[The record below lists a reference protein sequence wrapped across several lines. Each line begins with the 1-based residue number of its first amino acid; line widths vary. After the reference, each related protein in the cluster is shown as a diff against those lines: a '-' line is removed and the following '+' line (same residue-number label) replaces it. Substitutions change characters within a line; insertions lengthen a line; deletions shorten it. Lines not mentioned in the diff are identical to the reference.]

1 MAEQHHEAP
10 EQKLEIMPSDPAT
23 GSDYLADEIGP
34 DGRTADPERRIGRR
48 PSQGA
53 VTQDDPMPVGHATYP
68 DTGGEGMLT
77 FVAVFED
84 ITGAESC
91 MRDLERRGWD
101 VEVGIVAR
109 RGDGPEQ
116 STRPANIITGENYGL
131 SAEDQSPP
139 KDPGLG
145 TGVAVGATIGATVG
159 MLATYYVI
167 PGFAPL
173 VATGGLVSTL
183 AGAGL
188 GAFLGGLTEYGGSE
202 QQDGDDATLYA
213 GQARRGGVLLLA
225 RTDRDDA
232 DRVRKVLE
240 VWDPLEIRVQ

>member
-1 MAEQHHEAP
+1 MADEQRELG
-10 EQKLEIMPSDPAT
+10 EQRLEIMPSDPAT
-23 GSDYLADEIGP
+23 GNDFLADQIGP
-34 DGRTADPERRIGRR
+34 DGRSSDPDSRIGRR
-48 PSQGA
+48 PALGA
-53 VTQDDPMPVGHATYP
+53 VTQDDPEPQSLGTYP
-68 DTGGEGMLT
+68 DTGAQGMLT
-77 FVAVFED
+77 YVAVFED

-91 MRDLERRGWD
+91 MRDLERRGWN
-101 VEVGIVAR
+101 VEVGVVAR

-116 STRPANIITGENYGL
+116 STRPANVITGDNYGL
-131 SAEDQSPP
+131 SADDQSPP
-139 KDPGLG
+139 RNPPMG
-145 TGVAVGATIGATVG
+145 TGVTVGATIGATVG

-188 GAFLGGLTEYGGSE
+188 GAFLGGLTEYGASE

-225 RTDRDDA
+225 RTDREDA
-232 DRVRKVLE
+232 ERVRKVLE
-240 VWDPLEIRVQ
+240 LWNPLEIRVQ